1 MLFIFS
7 PLAVL
12 ILYVSLKASGKHCGM
27 LTCWHVDIL
36 AAASGLE
43 GAQAFQYVRTL
54 THRRVQKNQS
64 VTVLKYFYWFRYHW
78 NSRVPVPNSREFSS
92 TCTNF
97 FQYRYLNLFWYQ
109 ILPVPFFGTNCYRY
123 RFWYFFRYQMLPVM
137 CHCYG
142 FREVHWLFYWPK
154 YWTTCHLKGTLGRL
168 VLCTTT
174 RASTAKVETDM
185 ESGQTVLLLLTEVP
199 LSKQMI

>member
-27 LTCWHVDIL
+27 LTCWHLDIL

-64 VTVLKYFYWFRYHW
+64 VTVVTYFFRFRYHW
-78 NSRVPVPNSREFSS
+78 NSRVPVPKSREFSC

-97 FQYRYLNLFWYQ
+97 FQYRYHTFL
-109 ILPVPFFGTNCYRY
+109 VPNFTGTFFGTNCY
-123 RFWYFFRYQMLPVM
+123 RFWYFFRYQIFPVP
-137 CHCYG
+137 
-142 FREVHWLFYWPK
+142 VP
-154 YWTTCHLKGTLGRL
+154 
-168 VLCTTT
+168 
-174 RASTAKVETDM
+174 
-185 ESGQTVLLLLTEVP
+185 VP
-199 LSKQMI
+199 LKKTGMAHSEKN